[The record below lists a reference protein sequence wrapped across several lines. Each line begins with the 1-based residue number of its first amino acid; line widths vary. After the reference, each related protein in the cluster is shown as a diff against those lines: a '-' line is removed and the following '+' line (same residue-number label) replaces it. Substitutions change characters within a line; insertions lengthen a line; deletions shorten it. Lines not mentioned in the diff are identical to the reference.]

1 MQIDTARMACV
12 AEPERLA
19 WHSKRRGEKEDTEHV
34 GPTIHMYLACGI
46 HHHVMRE
53 PPSET
58 TSRLNHV
65 KTTFQT
71 QPGDQKINGFG
82 SREGP
87 QVPGF
92 ADEGP
97 KLDFDNR

>member
-1 MQIDTARMACV
+1 
-12 AEPERLA
+12 
-19 WHSKRRGEKEDTEHV
+19 
-34 GPTIHMYLACGI
+34 
-46 HHHVMRE
+46 MRE